1 MRRKNKERMTVPEQ
15 LQKIKDVMCSDYCRY
30 NMEAPKFLEDEY
42 RKMKDYQCR
51 KCPVND
57 LQIHE

>member
-1 MRRKNKERMTVPEQ
+1 MTVPEQ

-42 RKMKDYQCR
+42 KKMKDYQCR